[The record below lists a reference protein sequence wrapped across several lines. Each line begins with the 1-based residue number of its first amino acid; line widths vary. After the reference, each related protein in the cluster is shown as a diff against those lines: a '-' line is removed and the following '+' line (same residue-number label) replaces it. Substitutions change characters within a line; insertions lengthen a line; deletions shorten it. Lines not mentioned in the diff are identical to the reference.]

1 MHGFYKNVIKDMVF
15 MSVLPL
21 LLIAL
26 LSNGEKFS
34 SIKEFLSHI
43 DFNSFSPVFKLFGLN
58 ENIIGFLCSEQFSS
72 MLSGNLDLKS
82 LLPIL
87 TSFLSPKTNNEKQ
100 KEDCEAETP
109 QSQTANSDYFAPIKD
124 IIPSDIEEQLF
135 TA

>member
-1 MHGFYKNVIKDMVF
+1 
-15 MSVLPL
+15 MSILPL

-43 DFNSFSPVFKLFGLN
+43 DFNSFSPIFKLLGFN

-82 LLPIL
+82 LLPLL
-87 TSFLSPKTNNEKQ
+87 TSFLSPKANDDKL
-100 KEDCEAETP
+100 KDKDDCQTDSS
-109 QSQTANSDYFAPIKD
+109 QSSTANNDYLATIKE

-135 TA
+135 SA